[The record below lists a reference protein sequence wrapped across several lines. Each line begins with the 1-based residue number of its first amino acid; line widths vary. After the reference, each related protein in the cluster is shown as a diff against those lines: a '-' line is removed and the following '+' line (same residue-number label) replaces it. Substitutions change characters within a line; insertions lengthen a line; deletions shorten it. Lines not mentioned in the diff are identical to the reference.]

1 MGLLR
6 GPSVNMSLEDDFQ
19 KPLLHK
25 QDRPFLE
32 RTLGS
37 PHSDN
42 SRNGRADVILDI
54 ALGEDSDTGL
64 DDNDENFE
72 ANHEETS
79 SFDEDG
85 HIEEDAREISA
96 SGESFGRPR
105 TDDLHGLYS
114 FLGEQPT
121 LGPLPT
127 IDPFRNHSENID
139 SLYEWIKTI
148 LCIPLAIVRLLLIII
163 ITVGGVII
171 AKLLLLGWNEK
182 IVPMPRWR
190 RNIVSVTRLLARLI
204 LFCLVR
210 LKVGLDR
217 YHWIRR
223 LGRPAKR
230 EVAPI
235 VISNH
240 VSFIDPI
247 FFFFELFPSFVSSA
261 SHSNLP
267 GIGMIIRPMQVINVE
282 RSSADSKKYA
292 LKEIK
297 SRAMSN
303 SFPHVMLFPEG
314 TTTNGRALIFFQLGA
329 FMPGLPVQPVV
340 LRYPYAHFDNSWGRI
355 SILKLVWRM
364 VSQFHNFMEV
374 EYLPVIYP
382 STREKDHPT
391 LFAKKVKR
399 VMARAL
405 NVSATNH
412 SYGDLILSTK
422 VKELRNTLFSSCMV
436 EMAKME
442 KLFHITTKEAGVLLE
457 KFQALDT
464 EYRTE
469 ELRCVWNTRWDWFHR
484 PIHAVAHVLHP
495 LWRDEKQY
503 KNEEL
508 EQGIQEYFEHWA
520 GRDVQL
526 VRRLEDN
533 LLLFRNK
540 SLSFGRSTALL
551 RDTQLQPVSWWKKY
565 GTSAPTLKRLAIRVL
580 SQDCSSS
587 PCERNW
593 STWIFF
599 HTKKRNR
606 LSTTQLERLVFCHC
620 NLCLLEHTSTSPEP
634 RQVNVDKVDIEKVK
648 DIPDIP
654 KDEMDIYTM
663 LYEEMSA
670 PAICTRASSRRTA
683 LRGASASI
691 QEMTIQNIAAD
702 RAIANPGKRMWLLQ
716 PLLVLSVNAGYVTED
731 QFLDALNLPKTPFAQ
746 QIFGFFDKEEE
757 GSVSFREF
765 LAGSAFILK
774 HPSFDTLC
782 RASFEFCDVNKQ
794 GFLSSVEVERSL
806 RLVFPDVTSLQ
817 VQKMQKNL
825 DMDGDGI
832 IRWDDF
838 RDFLK
843 KYPELLAVFL
853 PTASV

>member
-6 GPSVNMSLEDDFQ
+6 RPSLDMSLEDDFR
-19 KPLLHK
+19 KPLLQK
-25 QDRPFLE
+25 QDRPLLE
-32 RTLGS
+32 PTLS
-37 PHSDN
+37 APHSDN
-42 SRNGRADVILDI
+42 SRNGKADVILDI

-64 DDNDENFE
+64 DENGE
-72 ANHEETS
+72 HVEVPHEETS

-85 HIEEDAREISA
+85 QIEEDAREISA

-121 LGPLPT
+121 LGPMPT
-127 IDPFRNHSENID
+127 IDPFRNHGENID
-139 SLYEWIKTI
+139 SLYEWIKVI
-148 LCIPLAIVRLLLIII
+148 LCIPLVIVRLLLIIL

-182 IVPMPRWR
+182 TVPMPRWR
-190 RNIVSVTRLLARLI
+190 RNIVYITRLLARLI
-204 LFCLVR
+204 LFCC
-210 LKVGLDR
+210 G

-230 EVAPI
+230 EIAPI

-247 FFFFELFPSFVSSA
+247 FFFFELFPCFVSSA

-297 SRAMSN
+297 SRAMTN

-329 FMPGLPVQPVV
+329 FMPGLPVQPVI

-364 VSQFHNFMEV
+364 LSQFHNFMEV
-374 EYLPVIYP
+374 EYLPVVYP

-405 NVSATNH
+405 NVAATNH

-422 VKELRNTLFSSCMV
+422 VKELKNTSFSSCMV

-442 KLFHITTKEAGVLLE
+442 KLFHITTKEAGVFLE

-464 EYRTE
+464 E
-469 ELRCVWNTRWDWFHR
+469 HR
-484 PIHAVAHVLHP
+484 
-495 LWRDEKQY
+495 
-503 KNEEL
+503 
-508 EQGIQEYFEHWA
+508 
-520 GRDVQL
+520 
-526 VRRLEDN
+526 
-533 LLLFRNK
+533 
-540 SLSFGRSTALL
+540 
-551 RDTQLQPVSWWKKY
+551 
-565 GTSAPTLKRLAIRVL
+565 
-580 SQDCSSS
+580 
-587 PCERNW
+587 
-593 STWIFF
+593 
-599 HTKKRNR
+599 
-606 LSTTQLERLVFCHC
+606 
-620 NLCLLEHTSTSPEP
+620 
-634 RQVNVDKVDIEKVK
+634 
-648 DIPDIP
+648 
-654 KDEMDIYTM
+654 
-663 LYEEMSA
+663 
-670 PAICTRASSRRTA
+670 
-683 LRGASASI
+683 
-691 QEMTIQNIAAD
+691 
-702 RAIANPGKRMWLLQ
+702 
-716 PLLVLSVNAGYVTED
+716 GYVTED
-731 QFLDALNLPKTPFAQ
+731 QFLDALNLPRTPFAQ

-757 GSVSFREF
+757 GSISFREF
-765 LAGSAFILK
+765 LSGSAFILK

-794 GFLSSVEVERSL
+794 GFLSSIEVERSL
-806 RLVFPDVTSLQ
+806 RLVFPDITSMQ

-825 DMDGDGI
+825 DADGDGI
-832 IRWDDF
+832 IKWDDF
-838 RDFLK
+838 RDFLEK
-843 KYPELLAVFL
+843 
-853 PTASV
+853 